1 MSSHSIKVWMVRRSK
16 LEFYID
22 ILMMLASYGPRKET
36 HLVSSIGVYR
46 EALEQH
52 LDSLQWQNLIQ
63 KNLCKEGTLSAITKR
78 GLRVL
83 NVIVPIDE
91 EMYGENLTAYIS
103 HCAIRGEIKPD
114 SQRGR

>member
-1 MSSHSIKVWMVRRSK
+1 MVRRSK
-16 LEFYID
+16 LEIYID
-22 ILMMLASYGPRKET
+22 ILTMLDSHGPRKET
-36 HLVSSIGVYR
+36 QLVSSIGVSP

-52 LDSLQWQNLIQ
+52 LDALQWQNLIQ
-63 KNLCKEGTLSAITKR
+63 KNLSKEGTLYTITKR

-103 HCAIRGEIKPD
+103 HCAIRGEITPD
-114 SQRGR
+114 SQRGQ